1 MSLADWRALLE
12 AYLDGRLSAEAFTRR
27 FMDGWR
33 DTQGRAP
40 RAVADLQVV
49 VEAFEADVLAAMED
63 GQVNDDEMRRAAQ
76 NALNDLK
83 DGAAWPSQQ
92 PHTFDRARAR
102 DDIRRFSFQ
111 VGGCAGVGCVIAAA
125 WVALCLPQI
134 VFVSD
139 YVQHTLHLSAWP
151 SAFIGFFL
159 AFVPIVGNL
168 LAFLDAIELRGW
180 PIWGAAI
187 VFFAAPFVTMFS
199 GWSRWRRYRN

>member
-125 WVALCLPQI
+125 WVALCLLQI